1 MARRVL
7 GDNDGPAHPAKD
19 SEPSSYFSL
28 SEAVP
33 STLRSHSGSMD
44 VTDVAYA
51 PRLEAFSRRGE
62 TLLEDRLAEDG
73 DASTDYNPADDD
85 TTSDEG
91 SPIAR
96 QSHLDHHLNR
106 RLGDTANADGDG
118 GAEGGGMMM
127 DLEDGGGVGGE
138 GGDVDELGPG
148 IALGGGLEE

>member
-1 MARRVL
+1 MARRA
-7 GDNDGPAHPAKD
+7 GDNDAPAHPAKD

-51 PRLEAFSRRGE
+51 PRMTAFSGRGE

-73 DASTDYNPADDD
+73 DASADYNPADDD

-106 RLGDTANADGDG
+106 QRLGDAAIADSDG
-118 GAEGGGMMM
+118 GADGGGMM
-127 DLEDGGGVGGE
+127 DLEDG
-138 GGDVDELGPG
+138 
-148 IALGGGLEE
+148 

>member
-62 TLLEDRLAEDG
+62 TLLEDRA
-73 DASTDYNPADDD
+73 TPPP
-85 TTSDEG
+85 TTTPRTTTPPRTRAAP
-91 SPIAR
+91 SPDRA
-96 QSHLDHHLNR
+96 
-106 RLGDTANADGDG
+106 T
-118 GAEGGGMMM
+118 
-127 DLEDGGGVGGE
+127 
-138 GGDVDELGPG
+138 
-148 IALGGGLEE
+148 